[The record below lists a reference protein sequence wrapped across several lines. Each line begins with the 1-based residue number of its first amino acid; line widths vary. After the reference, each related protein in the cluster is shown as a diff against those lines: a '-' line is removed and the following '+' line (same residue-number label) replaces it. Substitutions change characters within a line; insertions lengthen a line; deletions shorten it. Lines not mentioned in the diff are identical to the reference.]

1 MTLKVAVL
9 VSGRGSNLQAIL
21 DACASREL
29 DARVAIV
36 ISNHAGVPALER
48 AALAGVPSAVFTLR
62 AYSDRVA
69 AHAAMATAIAGV
81 GAQLVVLAGF
91 DHILAPIFFVRL
103 RGVPVINLHPALLPL
118 FGGRGM
124 HGDKVHAAVLA
135 SGATES
141 GCTVHRVHPETVD
154 LGEVVVQRRVPVLPN
169 DDAGTLAARVL
180 DEEHIAI
187 VEAIRRFA
195 PAEAVSRALAAD
207 AG

>member
-1 MTLKVAVL
+1 MTLPIAVL

-21 DACASREL
+21 DACARGAL

-36 ISNHAGVPALER
+36 VSNHAGVPALQR
-48 AALAGVPSAVFTLR
+48 AALAGVPSAVFTVR
-62 AYSDRVA
+62 AYSDRAA
-69 AHAAMATAIAGV
+69 AHEAMAAAIAGV
-81 GAQLVVLAGF
+81 SAELVVLAGF

-141 GCTVHRVHPETVD
+141 GCTVHRVHPETID
-154 LGEVVVQRRVPVLPN
+154 LGEVVVQRRVPVLPG
-169 DDAGTLAARVL
+169 DDAAMLAARVL

-195 PAEAVSRALAAD
+195 PAEAVTRA
-207 AG
+207 

>member
-1 MTLKVAVL
+1 MKLPIAVL

-21 DACASREL
+21 DACASEAI

-36 ISNHAGVPALER
+36 VSNHAGVPALER

-62 AYSDRVA
+62 TYPDRSA
-69 AHAAMATAIAGV
+69 AHAAMADAIAGV
-81 GAQLVVLAGF
+81 GAKLVVLAGF
-91 DHILAPIFFVRL
+91 DHILAPVFFVRL
-103 RGVPVINLHPALLPL
+103 AGVPVINLHPALLPL

-135 SGATES
+135 SGASES

-169 DDAGTLAARVL
+169 DDPAKLAARVL
-180 DEEHIAI
+180 EQEHVAI
-187 VEAIRRFA
+187 VEAIRKLASAR
-195 PAEAVSRALAAD
+195 AVEGAQPLAR
-207 AG
+207 

>member
-1 MTLKVAVL
+1 MKLPIAVL

-21 DACASREL
+21 DACASDAI

-62 AYSDRVA
+62 TYPDRSA
-69 AHAAMATAIAGV
+69 AHVAMAEAIAGV
-81 GAQLVVLAGF
+81 GAKLVVLAGF
-91 DHILAPIFFVRL
+91 DHILAPVFFVRL
-103 RGVPVINLHPALLPL
+103 AGVPVINLHPALLPL

-135 SGATES
+135 SGASES

-169 DDAGTLAARVL
+169 DDPAKLAARVL
-180 DEEHIAI
+180 EQEHVAI
-187 VEAIRRFA
+187 VEAIRKLASARA
-195 PAEAVSRALAAD
+195 VEAAQPLAR
-207 AG
+207 

>member
-1 MTLKVAVL
+1 M
-9 VSGRGSNLQAIL
+9 
-21 DACASREL
+21 
-29 DARVAIV
+29 
-36 ISNHAGVPALER
+36 
-48 AALAGVPSAVFTLR
+48 AA
-62 AYSDRVA
+62 
-69 AHAAMATAIAGV
+69 AIAGV
-81 GAQLVVLAGF
+81 GAELVVLAGF

-141 GCTVHRVHPETVD
+141 GCTIHRVHPETVD
-154 LGEVVVQRRVPVLPN
+154 LGEVVVQRRVPILPG
-169 DDAGTLAARVL
+169 DDAATLAARVL

-195 PAEAVSRALAAD
+195 PAEAVTAPS
-207 AG
+207 